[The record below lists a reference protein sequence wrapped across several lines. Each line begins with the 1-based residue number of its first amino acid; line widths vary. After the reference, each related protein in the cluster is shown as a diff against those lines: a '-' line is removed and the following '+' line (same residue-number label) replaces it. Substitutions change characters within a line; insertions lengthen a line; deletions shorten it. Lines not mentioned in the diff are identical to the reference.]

1 MARGEILGTK
11 RVAEVLSHRD
21 GSRRRLITPEGINLQ
36 VDLADI
42 GARIM
47 AFAIDQFIIYG
58 ILIAAFFIIIFG
70 GLASGPEIAISI
82 FILIN
87 FFLRNF
93 YYMFFEMGPKAATPG
108 KRISKIRVASRTQA
122 RLTANAVFARN
133 AMREIEVNLPLS
145 FLVMSGD
152 TVDGWVALFGF
163 LWSGIFL
170 FFPLFN
176 KDRLRAGDLIA
187 GTWVVRAP
195 KPILATDLA
204 AEKQEFKS
212 SYVFTP
218 EQIEAYGVYE
228 LHVLEN
234 VIRANDKNT
243 VADVSGRIRQ
253 KIKWEKS
260 MSEDDLEFLKAYYGE
275 LRGRLETRLLFGVR
289 RKDKFDKS

>member
-1 MARGEILGTK
+1 MAGVISQ
-11 RVAEVLSHRD
+11 RVVD
-21 GSRRRLITPEGINLQ
+21 QRRLITPEGIDLQ
-36 VDLADI
+36 VQLADI
-42 GARIM
+42 GARIG
-47 AFAIDQFIIYG
+47 AYIIDQIIIYTV
-58 ILIAAFFIIIFG
+58 LIAAFFIIIFG
-70 GLASGPEIAISI
+70 GISAGGPEIAITI

-108 KRISKIRVASRTQA
+108 KRLSKIRVASRNHA
-122 RLTANAVFARN
+122 RLSANAVFARN
-133 AMREIEVNLPLS
+133 AMREIEINLPLS
-145 FLVMSGD
+145 FLFMGGG
-152 TVDGWVALFGF
+152 TVDGWIALLGL

-204 AEKQEFKS
+204 SEKADLDSAYQ
-212 SYVFTP
+212 FTP
-218 EQIEAYGVYE
+218 EQVEAYGVHE

-234 VIRANDKNT
+234 VIRANEQQT
-243 VADVSGRIRQ
+243 VMDVAARIRK
-253 KIKWEKS
+253 KIDWDKGL
-260 MSEDDLEFLKAYYGE
+260 SEVDLDFLKAYYAA

-289 RKDKFDKS
+289 RKDKFDKT